1 MKTKRISSLVIA
13 IVCILLQCA
22 VFASAADE
30 AKYGDWS
37 KTFPNMMR
45 NVDIVDGQKYTTTN
59 YVEISLC
66 GGTVNEVR
74 VMPRFSSSNN
84 DAAARWVSLFQRDSK
99 TDYTRVYL
107 DGYMSKDTKLKIV
120 GFQKNVSS
128 KTGKGSLSLM

>member
-1 MKTKRISSLVIA
+1 
-13 IVCILLQCA
+13 
-22 VFASAADE
+22 
-30 AKYGDWS
+30 
-37 KTFPNMMR
+37 MR

-84 DAAARWVSLFQRDSK
+84 DAAAQWVSLFQRDSK

-128 KTGKGSLSLM
+128 KTGQGSLSLMWFVSRNKGSLQNSWKKTTRFGAEKGFQTSLFALK